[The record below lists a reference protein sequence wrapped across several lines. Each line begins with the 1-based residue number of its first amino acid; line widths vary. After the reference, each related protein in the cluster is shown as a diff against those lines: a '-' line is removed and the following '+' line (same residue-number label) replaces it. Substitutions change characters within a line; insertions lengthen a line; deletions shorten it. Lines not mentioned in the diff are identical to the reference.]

1 MRENLE
7 QKALISTTAIR
18 QELNSWLLAT
28 TTTATKQLQQH
39 KPESSL
45 FSIFIPWFL
54 HAPTHVTTHS
64 LQRSV
69 HRLLR
74 STDAEN
80 IRLCE
85 SFVTT
90 GLSVQEERT
99 GR

>member
-7 QKALISTTAIR
+7 QKALISTTA
-18 QELNSWLLAT
+18 
-28 TTTATKQLQQH
+28 TTTATTTKKKPEQQ
-39 KPESSL
+39 KLESSL

-54 HAPTHVTTHS
+54 HAQTHVTTHN

-69 HRLLR
+69 HMLLR